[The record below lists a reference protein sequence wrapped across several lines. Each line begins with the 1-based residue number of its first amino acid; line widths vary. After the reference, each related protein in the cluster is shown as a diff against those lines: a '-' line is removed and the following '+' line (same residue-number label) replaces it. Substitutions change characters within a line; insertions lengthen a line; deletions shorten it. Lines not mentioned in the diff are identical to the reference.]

1 MALWLVRAGGG
12 GEYEQKF
19 LQEKRIYVT
28 WDELSND
35 LGKLKEKQDLRELLA
50 KVYKDED
57 KKPKTIINWTSQI
70 WPFVKEMKKGDWVA
84 LPSKTKAAIHF
95 GEITGEYTNNAAGP
109 NPFYHYREVNW
120 FATDVLRTGLDQD
133 LLYSFGA
140 FMTICR
146 VTRNNAEN
154 RIRKLAESNWKKT
167 AAIVEEAV
175 SRGEGETPET
185 DIEELGRDQIAK
197 FITRKFKGHGLT
209 RLVEAVLQAQGYTTY
224 RSPEGADGGVDIL
237 ASPGGLGFGHPRI
250 CVQVKSQD
258 SPIDRPTL
266 DQLIGTMQK
275 VGAEQGLL
283 VSWGGFK
290 TSVDRETPTQFFRVR
305 LWNQVSLIQ
314 EIIAN
319 YERLDEDI
327 KAELP
332 LKRVWTL
339 AAEMQE

>member
-1 MALWLVRAGGG
+1 MALWLVRAGGS

-19 LQEKRIYVT
+19 LQENRIYVT
-28 WDELSND
+28 WDELSQD
-35 LGKLKEKQDLRELLA
+35 LGKLKEKQDLRELLTSL
-50 KVYKDED
+50 YED
-57 KKPKTIINWTSQI
+57 TKPKTIINWSSQI
-70 WPFVKEMKKGDWVA
+70 WLFAKEMKKGDWVA
-84 LPSKTKAAIHF
+84 LPSKKKAAIHF
-95 GEITGEYTNNAAGP
+95 GEITGEYTNNSKGP
-109 NPFYHYREVNW
+109 NPFYHYREVKW
-120 FATDVLRTGLDQD
+120 FATDVLRSWLDQD

-140 FMTICR
+140 FLTICR

-154 RIRKLAESNWKKT
+154 RIKKLAESNWKRSVAVT
-167 AAIVEEAV
+167 EEV
-175 SRGEGETPET
+175 VNRGEVEPPET

-197 FITRKFKGHGLT
+197 FIVRKFKGHGLT

-237 ASPGGLGFGHPRI
+237 ASSGGLGFGHPRI
-250 CVQVKSQD
+250 CVQVKSQE

-290 TSVDRETPTQFFRVR
+290 TSIDRETPTQFFRVR

-319 YERLDEDI
+319 YERMDEDI

-332 LKRVWTL
+332 LKKVWTL
-339 AAEMQE
+339 AAEMQD